1 MNTEFRNKI
10 LNRYVDHAEKENT
23 QEKEAFLQARED
35 VDKAYQVA
43 FPVAQQVLAKH
54 FPNEDV
60 DTCRALKKK
69 YGSPLDV
76 VAKDKCFN
84 FAYVENRPLQEDE
97 DEDDLKKTEHFDFGL
112 FGNVGEGRY
121 DDRSGEQ
128 FANAYYRDELKANGK
143 NPDIFPQMK
152 DKEDNPHLTKHRDEN
167 KKFLGYSNYSYR
179 NSDNDDAVG
188 MTKQFDSQWYLDIIG
203 TSHCRSRTIACT
215 KQEFQVFQMLKQAKS
230 NVITCHQ
237 KWIDSIEK
245 QKQAMK
251 TGLKAYR
258 YLSEGVELM
267 KELNID
273 IDEAELV
280 RTNSTGL
287 TIYNPVNLAQ
297 MIKGMKN
304 TTQTREQK
312 IAERLLYE
320 KQKVIQDHQHEINAD
335 GTETEKNSIL

>member
-1 MNTEFRNKI
+1 MTMQKIRMNTEFRNKI
-10 LNRYVDHAEKENT
+10 LNRYVDSAEKENT

-35 VDKAYQVA
+35 VDKAYTVA
-43 FPVAQQVLAKH
+43 FPVAKQVLAKH
-54 FPNEDV
+54 FPKEDV
-60 DTCRALKKK
+60 DTCRTLKKK

-97 DEDDLKKTEHFDFGL
+97 TEDDLKKSEHFDFGL

-121 DDRSGEQ
+121 DDRTGEQ
-128 FANAYYRDELKANGK
+128 FANAYYRDELKANG
-143 NPDIFPQMK
+143 NNADIFPQMK

-167 KKFLGYSNYSYR
+167 KKFLGYSGYSSH
-179 NSDNDDAVG
+179 NSDDDSTNG
-188 MTKQFDSQWYLDIIG
+188 LTKQFDSQWYLDIIG
-203 TSHCRSRTIACT
+203 TSHCRQRTMTCT
-215 KQEFQVFQMLKQAKS
+215 KDEFMIFTLLKQAKS
-230 NVITCHQ
+230 NLITCHE
-237 KWIDSIEK
+237 KWIASIEK

-273 IDEAELV
+273 IDEAEIV
-280 RTNSTGL
+280 RCNSTGL
-287 TIYNPVNLAQ
+287 SIYNPENLAERLLS
-297 MIKGMKN
+297 MEN

-312 IAERLLYE
+312 IAERVLYE
-320 KQKVIQDHQHEINAD
+320 KQQATN
-335 GTETEKNSIL
+335 